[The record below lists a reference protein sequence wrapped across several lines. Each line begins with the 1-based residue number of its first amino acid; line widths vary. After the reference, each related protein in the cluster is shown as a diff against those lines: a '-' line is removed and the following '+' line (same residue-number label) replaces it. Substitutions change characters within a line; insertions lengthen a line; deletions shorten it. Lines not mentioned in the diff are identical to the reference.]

1 MATKISNSTL
11 QKRPIANLIFKKI
24 KDKSPFEINE
34 KEVLLKFNP
43 DIKGL
48 DKLFKK
54 NEVEEIIK
62 ANESKLTKMFFVG
75 DGGPYKL
82 TDLDK
87 TGEFGGGKSGGSG
100 GGADDT
106 AVTESMQCYYN
117 ALAYSLGKELNSKN
131 ATEKALTSK
140 KISDKVHVYNKSTK
154 LNAAE
159 LIAIHNKP
167 GKEKKLLTWIEFDD
181 KGQNVYTKTANA
193 LRKHQKWTG
202 VPHFHRGSP
211 FMKAIYESKELALKF
226 DKKQEVRKA
235 PASGYSDDKWN
246 PGDIWMSTYDPNP
259 STSKP
264 LDYGKGGESC
274 NLTFELLKKDVQK
287 EADKKRLLGVSL
299 KKVEKTATVTE
310 YNLPKREQNIGVTL
324 SGFRFGQ
331 TGNFFESTDV
341 YLIFNKKEMQF
352 RSFNTTK
359 SWQGE
364 VKGTFAAGGKI
375 GGGGVNFYCSDILNN
390 PIATNSKD
398 SMKWKETTWNDGLF
412 DKFHD
417 LYIKYSK
424 HKKNVK
430 KVSGKNVKDL
440 LNLKEFKQEANRY
453 TFRNKNASAAF
464 KFSKYMGLQLIDA
477 LYGKN
482 HTNLNEWAAETLRYA
497 MSNIDI
503 SSYFIKI
510 E

>member
-1 MATKISNSTL
+1 MSKIKNETIV
-11 QKRPIANLIFKKI
+11 KRPIAPLIFKKI
-24 KDKSPFEINE
+24 KDKSPFEINK
-34 KEVLLKFNP
+34 KEVILKFNP

-54 NEVEEIIK
+54 NEVDEIIAASK
-62 ANESKLTKMFFVG
+62 SKLSKMFFIG
-75 DGGPYKL
+75 SGGPYKL

-87 TGEFGGGKSGGSG
+87 TGEFGGGSGGSG

-140 KISDKVHVYNKSTK
+140 NISDKVHVYNKSTK
-154 LNAAE
+154 LNATE
-159 LIAIHNKP
+159 LIGIHNKP

-193 LRKHQKWTG
+193 LRKNQKWSG

-211 FMKAIYESKELALKF
+211 FMKAIYDSKGLALDF

-259 STSKP
+259 ISSKP
-264 LDYGKGGESC
+264 LDYSKGGQSC
-274 NLTFELLKKDVQK
+274 NLTFEMLKKDVYK
-287 EADKKRLLGVSL
+287 EAKAKRLLGVSL
-299 KKVEKTATVTE
+299 KKVETIANVTA
-310 YNLPKREQNIGVTL
+310 YNLPTREQNVNVTL
-324 SGFRFGQ
+324 KGFRFGQ
-331 TGNFFESTDV
+331 TGDFFNSTDV
-341 YLIFNKKEMQF
+341 YLIFNQKEMQF
-352 RSFNTTK
+352 RSFNSTK

-364 VKGTFAAGGKI
+364 VKGSFAAGGKI
-375 GGGGVNFYCSDILNN
+375 GGGGVNFYCSDILHR
-390 PIATNSKD
+390 PIGTTSGD
-398 SMKWKETTWNDGLF
+398 SMKWSETKWNDNLF
-412 DKFHD
+412 SNFHK
-417 LYIKYSK
+417 LYEKYSV
-424 HKKNVK
+424 HRNNTKKI
-430 KVSGKNVKDL
+430 SSKDL
-440 LNLKEFKQEANRY
+440 LNLKQFKQEANRY
-453 TFRNKNASAAF
+453 TSKNKNAAPAF
-464 KFSKYMGLQLIDA
+464 KFSKYMGLLMIDSI
-477 LYGKN
+477 YGKSN
-482 HTNLNEWAAETLRYA
+482 SRLNEWASEVLRYA

>member
-1 MATKISNSTL
+1 MSKIKNETIV
-11 QKRPIANLIFKKI
+11 KRPIALLIFKKI
-24 KDKSPFEINE
+24 KDKSPFEINK
-34 KEVLLKFNP
+34 KEVILKFNP

-54 NEVEEIIK
+54 NEVDEIIAASK
-62 ANESKLTKMFFVG
+62 SKLSKMFFIG
-75 DGGPYKL
+75 SGGPYKL

-87 TGEFGGGKSGGSG
+87 TGEFGGGSGGSG

-117 ALAYSLGKELNSKN
+117 ALAYDLKKDLNSKN

-154 LNAAE
+154 LSASQ
-159 LIAIHNKP
+159 LIEAHYKS

-264 LDYGKGGESC
+264 
-274 NLTFELLKKDVQK
+274 
-287 EADKKRLLGVSL
+287 
-299 KKVEKTATVTE
+299 
-310 YNLPKREQNIGVTL
+310 
-324 SGFRFGQ
+324 
-331 TGNFFESTDV
+331 
-341 YLIFNKKEMQF
+341 
-352 RSFNTTK
+352 
-359 SWQGE
+359 
-364 VKGTFAAGGKI
+364 
-375 GGGGVNFYCSDILNN
+375 
-390 PIATNSKD
+390 
-398 SMKWKETTWNDGLF
+398 
-412 DKFHD
+412 
-417 LYIKYSK
+417 
-424 HKKNVK
+424 
-430 KVSGKNVKDL
+430 
-440 LNLKEFKQEANRY
+440 
-453 TFRNKNASAAF
+453 
-464 KFSKYMGLQLIDA
+464 
-477 LYGKN
+477 
-482 HTNLNEWAAETLRYA
+482 
-497 MSNIDI
+497 
-503 SSYFIKI
+503 
-510 E
+510 

>member
-117 ALAYSLGKELNSKN
+117 ALAYDLKKDLNSKN

-193 LRKHQKWTG
+193 LRKHQKWSG

-211 FMKAIYESKELALKF
+211 FMKAIYDSKALALDF

-259 STSKP
+259 TTSKP
-264 LDYGKGGESC
+264 LDLKNFPVANPISPQPPVMM
-274 NLTFELLKKDVQK
+274 TFFRLIIFLCLINNILLKYI
-287 EADKKRLLGVSL
+287 LLS
-299 KKVEKTATVTE
+299 
-310 YNLPKREQNIGVTL
+310 
-324 SGFRFGQ
+324 
-331 TGNFFESTDV
+331 
-341 YLIFNKKEMQF
+341 
-352 RSFNTTK
+352 
-359 SWQGE
+359 
-364 VKGTFAAGGKI
+364 
-375 GGGGVNFYCSDILNN
+375 
-390 PIATNSKD
+390 NSC
-398 SMKWKETTWNDGLF
+398 
-412 DKFHD
+412 
-417 LYIKYSK
+417 
-424 HKKNVK
+424 
-430 KVSGKNVKDL
+430 
-440 LNLKEFKQEANRY
+440 
-453 TFRNKNASAAF
+453 
-464 KFSKYMGLQLIDA
+464 
-477 LYGKN
+477 
-482 HTNLNEWAAETLRYA
+482 
-497 MSNIDI
+497 
-503 SSYFIKI
+503 
-510 E
+510 